1 MDDKELDKLF
11 GIDPEEDKAG
21 GKEKKAPGPEVRA
34 VKSEGESE
42 AKPEEKAKD
51 KAEKKP
57 EKKPEEKTKEKAGK
71 MAEEKS
77 EEPAKKGSEDTPA
90 KPEEEPGAEIE
101 DEEEAEETGRHEEE
115 GAKTEPAQRSEP
127 DRKPV
132 KKAVKRREEPVIKPA
147 ADISLRDMIPLSNAT
162 IAALVLGL
170 AFVVM
175 VLCIIFLPAFRVKTV
190 NIEGNVVLSDEEI
203 LSMTGLTYG
212 DHILSG
218 VSGNVFDL
226 LSLNYGKTE
235 QAIMAKNPYVE
246 SITISVKIPSTI
258 NIEIKERQKI
268 AYIKTAD
275 GYLAI
280 DRDGIVLEL
289 SSSADASEVRPVICG
304 MEIDSAKL
312 GEKLT
317 IKNMNAFKK
326 AIIVMGAILNADN
339 ASVGGDYCM
348 FANTSEV
355 RILPS
360 GYIFLT
366 IYSQSGNMVQIKL
379 NDLDS
384 IDEDMAWLLYLF
396 NANAFDQVTSSGS
409 FDMTRDEYIYQEYK

>member
-21 GKEKKAPGPEVRA
+21 SKEQNAPAADDA
-34 VKSEGESE
+34 VQ
-42 AKPEEKAKD
+42 KPEEESGD
-51 KAEKKP
+51 KK
-57 EKKPEEKTKEKAGK
+57 
-71 MAEEKS
+71 
-77 EEPAKKGSEDTPA
+77 EEPAKEEEH
-90 KPEEEPGAEIE
+90 KPEEGAAEEPEVEIE
-101 DEEEAEETGRHEEE
+101 DEEESEDTGRHEEE
-115 GAKTEPAQRSEP
+115 GKKPEPAQKVEH
-127 DRKPV
+127 DKKPI
-132 KKAVKRREEPVIKPA
+132 KKAAPHREELFVKPA
-147 ADISLRDMIPLSNAT
+147 ADVSLRDMIPLSNAT
-162 IAALVLGL
+162 IAAFVLGL
-170 AFVVM
+170 AFIAM
-175 VLCIIFLPAFRVKTV
+175 VLCILFLPAFRVKTV

-203 LSMTGLTYG
+203 LNMTGLSYG

-218 VSGNVFDL
+218 VSGNIFDL

-235 QAIMAKNPYVE
+235 QAIMEKNPYVE

-289 SSSADASEVRPVICG
+289 SSADNASDVRPVICG

-317 IKNMNAFKK
+317 IKNMNSFKK

-366 IYSQSGNMVQIKL
+366 IYSRSGNMVQIKL
-379 NDLDS
+379 NNLDS

>member
-21 GKEKKAPGPEVRA
+21 SKEQNAPAADDA
-34 VKSEGESE
+34 VQ
-42 AKPEEKAKD
+42 KPEEESGD
-51 KAEKKP
+51 KK
-57 EKKPEEKTKEKAGK
+57 
-71 MAEEKS
+71 
-77 EEPAKKGSEDTPA
+77 EEPAKEEEH
-90 KPEEEPGAEIE
+90 KPEEGAADEPEAEIE
-101 DEEEAEETGRHEEE
+101 DEAEPK
-115 GAKTEPAQRSEP
+115 AEP
-127 DRKPV
+127 DAAKDVKEHDKKPI
-132 KKAVKRREEPVIKPA
+132 KKAAVRREEPFVKPA
-147 ADISLRDMIPLSNAT
+147 EDVSFRDMIPFSNAT
-162 IAALVLGL
+162 IAAFILGL
-170 AFVVM
+170 AFIAM
-175 VLCIIFLPAFRVKTV
+175 VLCILFLPAFRVKTV

-203 LSMTGLTYG
+203 LSMTGLSYG

-218 VSGNVFDL
+218 VSGNIFDL

-235 QAIMAKNPYVE
+235 QAIMEKNPYVE

-289 SSSADASEVRPVICG
+289 SSADNASEVRPVICG
-304 MEIDSAKL
+304 MEIDSAVL

-366 IYSQSGNMVQIKL
+366 IYSRSGNMVQIKL
-379 NDLDS
+379 NNLDS

>member
-21 GKEKKAPGPEVRA
+21 SKEQNAPAADDA
-34 VKSEGESE
+34 VQKSEEESG
-42 AKPEEKAKD
+42 D
-51 KAEKKP
+51 KK
-57 EKKPEEKTKEKAGK
+57 
-71 MAEEKS
+71 
-77 EEPAKKGSEDTPA
+77 EEPAKEEEL
-90 KPEEEPGAEIE
+90 KPEEGAAEEPEAEIE
-101 DEEEAEETGRHEEE
+101 EEEESKA
-115 GAKTEPAQRSEP
+115 EP
-127 DRKPV
+127 DAAKDVKEHDKKPI
-132 KKAVKRREEPVIKPA
+132 KKAAVRREEPFVKPA
-147 ADISLRDMIPLSNAT
+147 EDVSFRDMIPFSNAT
-162 IAALVLGL
+162 IAAFILGL
-170 AFVVM
+170 AFIAM
-175 VLCIIFLPAFRVKTV
+175 VLCILFLPAFRVKTV

-203 LSMTGLTYG
+203 LSMTGLSYG

-218 VSGNVFDL
+218 VSGNIFDL

-235 QAIMAKNPYVE
+235 QAIMEKNPYVE

-289 SSSADASEVRPVICG
+289 SSADNASEVRPVICG
-304 MEIDSAKL
+304 MEIDSAVL

-366 IYSQSGNMVQIKL
+366 IYSRSGNMVQIKL
-379 NDLDS
+379 NNLDS

>member
-21 GKEKKAPGPEVRA
+21 SKEQNAPAADDA
-34 VKSEGESE
+34 VQKSEEESG
-42 AKPEEKAKD
+42 D
-51 KAEKKP
+51 KK
-57 EKKPEEKTKEKAGK
+57 
-71 MAEEKS
+71 
-77 EEPAKKGSEDTPA
+77 EEPAKEEEL
-90 KPEEEPGAEIE
+90 KPEEGTAEEPEAEIE
-101 DEEEAEETGRHEEE
+101 DEEESKA
-115 GAKTEPAQRSEP
+115 EP
-127 DRKPV
+127 DAAKDVKEHDKKPI
-132 KKAVKRREEPVIKPA
+132 KKAAVRREEPFVKPA
-147 ADISLRDMIPLSNAT
+147 EDVSFREMIPFSNAT
-162 IAALVLGL
+162 IAAFILGL
-170 AFVVM
+170 AFIAM
-175 VLCIIFLPAFRVKTV
+175 VLCILFLPAFRVKTV

-203 LSMTGLTYG
+203 LSMTGLSYG

-218 VSGNVFDL
+218 VSGNIFDL

-235 QAIMAKNPYVE
+235 QAIMEKNPYVE

-289 SSSADASEVRPVICG
+289 SSADNASEVRPVICG
-304 MEIDSAKL
+304 MEIDSAVL

-339 ASVGGDYCM
+339 ASVGGDYRL

-366 IYSQSGNMVQIKL
+366 IYSRSGNMVQIKL
-379 NDLDS
+379 NNLDS

>member
-21 GKEKKAPGPEVRA
+21 SKEQNAPAADDA
-34 VKSEGESE
+34 VQKSEEESG
-42 AKPEEKAKD
+42 D
-51 KAEKKP
+51 KK
-57 EKKPEEKTKEKAGK
+57 
-71 MAEEKS
+71 
-77 EEPAKKGSEDTPA
+77 EEPAKEEEL
-90 KPEEEPGAEIE
+90 KPEEGAAEEPEAEIE
-101 DEEEAEETGRHEEE
+101 EEEESKA
-115 GAKTEPAQRSEP
+115 EP
-127 DRKPV
+127 DAAKDVKEHDKKPI
-132 KKAVKRREEPVIKPA
+132 KKAVVRREEPFVKPA
-147 ADISLRDMIPLSNAT
+147 EDVSFRDMIPFSNAT
-162 IAALVLGL
+162 IAAFILGL
-170 AFVVM
+170 AFIAM
-175 VLCIIFLPAFRVKTV
+175 VLCILFLPAFRVKTV

-203 LSMTGLTYG
+203 LSMTGLSYG

-218 VSGNVFDL
+218 VSGNIFDL

-235 QAIMAKNPYVE
+235 QAIMEKNPYVE

-289 SSSADASEVRPVICG
+289 SSADNASEVRPVICG
-304 MEIDSAKL
+304 MEIDSAVL

-366 IYSQSGNMVQIKL
+366 IYSRSGNMVQIKL
-379 NDLDS
+379 NNLDS

>member
-21 GKEKKAPGPEVRA
+21 SKEQNAPAADDA
-34 VKSEGESE
+34 VQ
-42 AKPEEKAKD
+42 KPEEESGD
-51 KAEKKP
+51 KK
-57 EKKPEEKTKEKAGK
+57 
-71 MAEEKS
+71 
-77 EEPAKKGSEDTPA
+77 EEPAKEEEH
-90 KPEEEPGAEIE
+90 KPEEGAAEEPEAEIE
-101 DEEEAEETGRHEEE
+101 DEEESEA
-115 GAKTEPAQRSEP
+115 EP
-127 DRKPV
+127 DAAKDVKEHDKKPI
-132 KKAVKRREEPVIKPA
+132 KKAAVRREEPFVKPA
-147 ADISLRDMIPLSNAT
+147 EDVSFRDMIPFSNAT
-162 IAALVLGL
+162 IAAFILGL
-170 AFVVM
+170 AFIAM
-175 VLCIIFLPAFRVKTV
+175 VLCILFLPAFRVKTV

-203 LSMTGLTYG
+203 LSMTGLSYG

-218 VSGNVFDL
+218 VSGNIFDL

-235 QAIMAKNPYVE
+235 QAIMEKNPYVE

-289 SSSADASEVRPVICG
+289 SSADNASEVRPVICG
-304 MEIDSAKL
+304 MEIDSAVL

-339 ASVGGDYCM
+339 A
-348 FANTSEV
+348 
-355 RILPS
+355 
-360 GYIFLT
+360 
-366 IYSQSGNMVQIKL
+366 
-379 NDLDS
+379 
-384 IDEDMAWLLYLF
+384 
-396 NANAFDQVTSSGS
+396 
-409 FDMTRDEYIYQEYK
+409 

>member
-21 GKEKKAPGPEVRA
+21 SKEQNAPAADDA
-34 VKSEGESE
+34 VQKSEEESG
-42 AKPEEKAKD
+42 D
-51 KAEKKP
+51 KK
-57 EKKPEEKTKEKAGK
+57 
-71 MAEEKS
+71 
-77 EEPAKKGSEDTPA
+77 EEPAKEEEL
-90 KPEEEPGAEIE
+90 KPEEGAAEEPEAEIE
-101 DEEEAEETGRHEEE
+101 DEEESEAESDA
-115 GAKTEPAQRSEP
+115 AKDIKEH
-127 DRKPV
+127 DKKPI
-132 KKAVKRREEPVIKPA
+132 KKAAVRREEPFVKPA
-147 ADISLRDMIPLSNAT
+147 EDVSFRDMIPFSNAT
-162 IAALVLGL
+162 IAAFILGL
-170 AFVVM
+170 AFIAM
-175 VLCIIFLPAFRVKTV
+175 VLCILFLPAFRVKTV

-203 LSMTGLTYG
+203 LSMTGLSYG

-218 VSGNVFDL
+218 VSGNIFDL

-235 QAIMAKNPYVE
+235 QAIMEKNPYVE

-289 SSSADASEVRPVICG
+289 SSADNASEVRPVICG
-304 MEIDSAKL
+304 MEIDSAVL

-366 IYSQSGNMVQIKL
+366 IYSRSGNMVQIKL
-379 NDLDS
+379 NNLDS